1 MNIAWKYLD
10 KRSGAAEAVRDY
22 PIMKRNIEN
31 TPEAIKAKYTM
42 PAGVGSPNACGMRH
56 ACDPKAGEARLF
68 TGIEEIDVLKE
79 RYRQALEYME
89 WYLPAW
95 RSLSPDEQYVLSTF
109 YRQEGYE
116 YSDDRIYEI
125 CRRYNIERTSA
136 YNKKNKALVHLAV
149 MLFGSA
155 K

>member
-10 KRSGAAEAVRDY
+10 KRRGAAQAVRDY

-31 TPEAIKAKYTM
+31 TPDDIKAKYGKM
-42 PAGVGSPNACGMRH
+42 VGVGSPNVDGMPH
-56 ACDPKAGEARLF
+56 AHDPKAGEERIVNGL
-68 TGIEEIDVLKE
+68 EEIDVLKE
-79 RYRQALEYME
+79 RYRQALEYMD

>member
-10 KRSGAAEAVRDY
+10 KRRGAAQAVRDY
-22 PIMKRNIEN
+22 QIMKRNIEN
-31 TPEAIKAKYTM
+31 TPEDIKAKYTLM
-42 PAGVGSPNACGMRH
+42 AGVGSPNVDGMPH
-56 ACDPKAGEARLF
+56 AHDPKAGEERIVNGL
-68 TGIEEIDVLKE
+68 EEIDVLKE
-79 RYRQALEYME
+79 RYRQALEYMD

-95 RSLSPDEQYVLSTF
+95 RSLSSDEQYVLSTF
-109 YRQEGYE
+109 YRQDSYD
-116 YSDDRIYEI
+116 YNDDRIFEI

>member
-10 KRSGAAEAVRDY
+10 KRRGAAQAVRDY
-22 PIMKRNIEN
+22 QIMKRNIEN
-31 TPEAIKAKYTM
+31 TPDDIKAKYGQM
-42 PAGVGSPNACGMRH
+42 AGVGSPNVDGMPH
-56 ACDPKAGEARLF
+56 AHDPKAGEVRIVN
-68 TGIEEIDVLKE
+68 GIEEIDVLKE
-79 RYRQALEYME
+79 RYRQALEYMD

-95 RSLSPDEQYVLSTF
+95 RSLSSDEQYVLSTF
-109 YRQEGYE
+109 YRQDSYD
-116 YSDDRIYEI
+116 YNDDRIFEI